1 VPWAGPMQDQA
12 GSALP
17 GEAATTTVGLGQW
30 AAMSRSRG
38 LVSSLLTGPVQVGFV
53 VGWATEAAFGP

>member
-1 VPWAGPMQDQA
+1 VSWTSPKLDQA

-17 GEAATTTVGLGQW
+17 GEAATTTVGFGQW
-30 AAMSRSRG
+30 AAMSRTRG
-38 LVSSLLTGPVQVGFV
+38 LVRSLLTGPEQVCSV